1 MLTFFFDLFDKT
13 YILVDKSH
21 YPEMQQLQSLHV
33 ILRTTMN
40 NIDMQASTLTF
51 FLTCPFG
58 QLTKKSTCP
67 TQYFSCS
74 NFFNFFL

>member
-40 NIDMQASTLTF
+40 NIDMSGL
-51 FLTCPFG
+51 
-58 QLTKKSTCP
+58 
-67 TQYFSCS
+67 YI
-74 NFFNFFL
+74 NIFFNLSLWTTN